1 MEFRFCKD
9 CFLLE
14 LRTYYLKTEKV
25 NGYCSMMKKKRNGND
40 VCNEEGSNEKL
51 HPQ

>member
-1 MEFRFCKD
+1 MAKALRLCKD

-25 NGYCSMMKKKRNGND
+25 SGYCARLQKRKNGND
-40 VCNEEGSNEKL
+40 VCSIEGRE
-51 HPQ
+51 